1 MNTGCLASAVVHGG
15 VTYGP
20 GCYSK
25 QYGDSVCA
33 QDANNVKCTTPPSD
47 EGLVCPGTTPLPPD
61 MAVGSICTT
70 DGSHTIS
77 YERDERFAPSNL
89 TADFLAGKSWSS
101 YDCVTGAESGCTG
114 LKWRGLT
121 GMYLARNVGASLTA
135 DLSQPSSSSLL
146 FEAWN
151 SGTLTVHGA
160 NSSEALIYNP
170 INVAPSPASLTFSSA
185 KITLL
190 GAQNQGTGPLTVST
204 TSNVVVTGV
213 VNSAA
218 STVAFTNS
226 QNIFISDTTSA
237 GIVSFTGVQA
247 SIYNV
252 SSSGTVNV
260 NGGSYIWIGGDNSGS
275 IVVEGSAAATIK
287 LGTHS
292 GTAHIKSGSLTG
304 VVEICDG
311 GSLTVDAGVTG
322 SITFMSGTCTI
333 TNSASGF
340 TVNTYTMDSNSAS
353 QVMTLSG
360 VDSTIF
366 DDVVV
371 KKQLECA
378 IQLEIG
384 VAECF
389 NVKITSVSSA
399 ARRSGTGI
407 TYQVSGQA
415 SEIASFSA
423 LMVNLGTDTTMLASL
438 RTITGVSSMT
448 VAVSATSTVAT
459 CVGNCLIVANSPSE
473 DDDDDDDSTLVI
485 ILCVVGGALLV
496 AGASAAA
503 VVVMKS
509 KNESQDPSTVAPVTA
524 YEQNPVRVG
533 VGASASKLDVAP
545 N

>member
-1 MNTGCLASAVVHGG
+1 MIKHGG
-15 VTYGP
+15 LTM
-20 GCYSK
+20 
-25 QYGDSVCA
+25 
-33 QDANNVKCTTPPSD
+33 
-47 EGLVCPGTTPLPPD
+47 LV
-61 MAVGSICTT
+61 A
-70 DGSHTIS
+70 
-77 YERDERFAPSNL
+77 
-89 TADFLAGKSWSS
+89 
-101 YDCVTGAESGCTG
+101 
-114 LKWRGLT
+114 
-121 GMYLARNVGASLTA
+121 
-135 DLSQPSSSSLL
+135 
-146 FEAWN
+146 
-151 SGTLTVHGA
+151 
-160 NSSEALIYNP
+160 
-170 INVAPSPASLTFSSA
+170 A

-218 STVAFTNS
+218 STVAFNNS

-252 SSSGTVNV
+252 SSSGTINV

-275 IVVEGSAAATIK
+275 IVVEGNATATIK

-292 GTAHIKSGSLTG
+292 GTAHIMSPGSVTG

-322 SITFMSGTCTI
+322 SITIMSGTCTI

-340 TVNTYTMDSNSAS
+340 TVNNYTMESSSTS

-366 DDVVV
+366 DDPVL
-371 KKQLECA
+371 KKQVECV

-389 NVKITSVSSA
+389 NVKITEVSSV
-399 ARRSGTGI
+399 ARRSGSGI

-415 SEIASFSA
+415 SEIASVPA
-423 LMVNLGTDTTMLASL
+423 LMATLGTDTTMLASL

-448 VAVSATSTVAT
+448 VAVGATSTVAT
-459 CVGNCLIVANSPSE
+459 CVGTCSGVATANGAVRTMTVHWLSFCAW
-473 DDDDDDDSTLVI
+473 LVVRS
-485 ILCVVGGALLV
+485 LW
-496 AGASAAA
+496 
-503 VVVMKS
+503 
-509 KNESQDPSTVAPVTA
+509 PAPV
-524 YEQNPVRVG
+524 
-533 VGASASKLDVAP
+533 
-545 N
+545 